1 MVAGRDFNGSVGWE
15 LVRGTVLR
23 AGVSRVGEEAAE
35 RGAAGSSAAGGRG
48 DLRRVSWHRA
58 RACPAAERRQARRR
72 PPTCSVGGGLY
83 WSSSSW
89 RRVGASHGCSQE
101 RHGLGKEARRS
112 CEMVRVDGGDG
123 GGAVVV
129 VVVVGGWRVLRA
141 SEGSGVERRG

>member
-72 PPTCSVGGGLY
+72 PPTCSVGGGAILVQQQLATG
-83 WSSSSW
+83 WGVPW
-89 RRVGASHGCSQE
+89 VLTGAAWP
-101 RHGLGKEARRS
+101 GK
-112 CEMVRVDGGDG
+112 
-123 GGAVVV
+123 GGAAVV
-129 VVVVGGWRVLRA
+129 
-141 SEGSGVERRG
+141 